1 MSRPLRVVLAASDL
15 ALPDWVPAQLAES
28 GIQFTCHLCD
38 DPAQVP
44 VVCAEADVVWV
55 MGGAKVVRA
64 EALGSLPHCRVLLR
78 TGTGT
83 DNMPVAEA
91 TRRGIYVANTPEATT
106 HTVAEHAIGLLFSV
120 TRQIVAQDRLMRQG
134 IWDRDRAWPN
144 WSFQG
149 RVLGLVGFGRIA
161 QQVAAKTRGL
171 ELRVLAFDPG
181 VDAATMQD
189 RQVEKVDLDELL
201 ERTDYLSIHAPL
213 TDSTRHM
220 IGEPQLRRMKRS
232 AVLVNTS
239 RGPLVEETAL
249 YRALREGWIAAAGL
263 DVFEQEPL
271 PLDHPL
277 LSLPNL
283 VATPHIASYSDEFA
297 YNFWSH
303 SVRTLQAVAREGKPI
318 WIVNPAAVKG

>member
-15 ALPDWVPAQLAES
+15 AMPEWVPTQLAAS
-28 GIQFTCHLCD
+28 GIAFTSQLCD
-38 DPAQVP
+38 EPSEVP
-44 VVCAEADVVWV
+44 TACEDADVVWV

-64 EALGSLPHCRVLLR
+64 EALSQLPRCRVLLR

-91 TRRGIYVANTPEATT
+91 TRLGIYVANTPEATT
-106 HTVAEHAIGLLFSV
+106 HAVAEHAIGLLFAV
-120 TRQIVAQDRLMRQG
+120 TRQIVAQDRLLRQG
-134 IWDRDRAWPN
+134 IWDRDRAWPS

-181 VDAATMQD
+181 VDAATMRAQ
-189 RQVEKVDLDELL
+189 QVEKVELEELL

-213 TDSTRHM
+213 LESTRHL
-220 IGEPQLRRMKRS
+220 IGEPQLRRMKQTT
-232 AVLVNTS
+232 VLVNTS
-239 RGPLVEETAL
+239 RGPLVEEKAL
-249 YRALREGWIAAAGL
+249 HRALSEGWIAAAGL
-263 DVFEQEPL
+263 DVFETEPL
-271 PLDHPL
+271 PPGHPL
-277 LSLPNL
+277 LTLPNL

-303 SVRTLQAVAREGKPI
+303 SVRTLQAVADHGKPL
-318 WIVNPAAVKG
+318 WIVNPQLTPR